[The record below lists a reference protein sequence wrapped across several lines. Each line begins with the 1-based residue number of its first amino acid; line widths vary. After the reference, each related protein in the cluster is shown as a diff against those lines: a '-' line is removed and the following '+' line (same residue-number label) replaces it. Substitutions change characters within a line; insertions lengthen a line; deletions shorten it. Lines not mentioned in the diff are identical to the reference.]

1 MKKSIIEKILI
12 FILFLIVLL
21 FQIFVVN
28 NSTLFGIKPNL
39 ILVFLIVYSLF
50 TNFYKTCI
58 VSLLTGILVDILF
71 GNTNFM
77 FTIIYMI
84 SGILLAFVNDKFT
97 RENKITIITLV
108 IVSVFCFEI
117 VEFIEYAYL
126 YNVYASVF
134 TLLKQIIIS
143 ILLNFI
149 LCQIV
154 YSVINFIN
162 ENLDLKFKQHIRGL

>member
-1 MKKSIIEKILI
+1 MKKSIIGKALI
-12 FILFLIVLL
+12 VVLFLVVLL

-39 ILVFLIVYSLF
+39 ILVFLVVYSLF

-58 VSLLTGILVDILF
+58 VSLLAGVLIDILF

-77 FTIIYMI
+77 FTIIYMVT
-84 SGILLAFVNDKFT
+84 GIFLAFINDRFT

-108 IVSVFCFEI
+108 IISVSCFEI

-126 YNVYASVF
+126 YNVYANIF

-143 ILLNFI
+143 ILLNFV
-149 LCQIV
+149 LCQII